1 MKDFIK
7 FFCIIT
13 GLFRSIIS
21 ILLLFAIGFIV
32 FVDTNLLL
40 GFIDILGYNIFSI
53 ATIKPIGLLATG
65 IAFIFNTIISRNI
78 FKSGENGKHH
88 LSNIFFAIIFLA
100 VDALLFLK
108 YREKLIFILIAFNG
122 LIFINSVI
130 GLIAKFNHV
139 YDSGKEKT
147 DKKTEYIEVK
157 SNPNSKEVTND
168 NIKIDFKSDKEEIAI
183 LKKDEEI
190 KNGKVISQA
199 SQIIT
204 SPEEK
209 NDDSGDKEI
218 KTNDKKI
225 EESDQSTDSTTE
237 KFKESK
243 SDTLIENSE
252 DNILGEKKHADSTKE
267 DLLEDAYLEG
277 TNTEPNIEENPVD
290 KQKYSENSS
299 SKTKVL
305 DDGLVITEKSLDDL
319 KKKEKNPKHRIKKV
333 NKTIKDTKTDQT
345 YDPDLAEDFQKI
357 KDKKIYDKSRF
368 VRKDPNNESN

>member
-7 FFCIIT
+7 FFSIIT

-40 GFIDILGYNIFSI
+40 SFLDIVGYNIFSP
-53 ATIKPIGLLATG
+53 ATIKPIGLLAVG
-65 IAFIFNTIISRNI
+65 IGFIINTIISRNI
-78 FKSGENGKHH
+78 FKAGENGKAH

-122 LIFINSVI
+122 LIFINSII

-139 YDSGKEKT
+139 YESDEEKT
-147 DKKTEYIEVK
+147 EKKTEYIEVE
-157 SNPNSKEVTND
+157 SKPSSVEVTND
-168 NIKIDFKSDKEEIAI
+168 NIKLDFKDDEKDIAI

-199 SQIIT
+199 SQIIK
-204 SPEEK
+204 SPEENSEQREK
-209 NDDSGDKEI
+209 DNTEAEKEDQLCNP
-218 KTNDKKI
+218 KTNKSK
-225 EESDQSTDSTTE
+225 EE
-237 KFKESK
+237 K
-243 SDTLIENSE
+243 SDLLIENSDDKDQDE
-252 DNILGEKKHADSTKE
+252 NNPKSSNSE
-267 DLLEDAYLEG
+267 DLLEQTYQD
-277 TNTEPNIEENPVD
+277 EENTDPNTGENQVD
-290 KQKYSENSS
+290 RQIDLENTSP
-299 SKTKVL
+299 KTKVL
-305 DDGLVITEKSLDDL
+305 EDGLVITEKSLDDL
-319 KKKEKNPKHRIKKV
+319 KTKEKNPKHRIKKV
-333 NKTIKDTKTDQT
+333 NKTIKDVKVDQT

-368 VRKDPNNESN
+368 VKEDPNNNESN

>member
-40 GFIDILGYNIFSI
+40 AFLDILGYNIFSP
-53 ATIKPIGLLATG
+53 ATIKPIGLLAVG
-65 IAFIFNTIISRNI
+65 IGFIINTVISRNI
-78 FKSGENGKHH
+78 FKAGENGKAH
-88 LSNIFFAIIFLA
+88 LSNIFFSIIFLA

-139 YDSGKEKT
+139 YESDEEKT
-147 DKKTEYIEVK
+147 KKKTEYIEVK
-157 SNPNSKEVTND
+157 SSPSPIEGTRD
-168 NIKIDFKSDKEEIAI
+168 NIKLDFKDDEKDIAI

-209 NDDSGDKEI
+209 SEQTDKDSTEVEKEDQLSDP
-218 KTNDKKI
+218 KSNKSK
-225 EESDQSTDSTTE
+225 EGKSDQ
-237 KFKESK
+237 
-243 SDTLIENSE
+243 LIEKTDDKDKDENNLKSS
-252 DNILGEKKHADSTKE
+252 NNE
-267 DLLEDAYLEG
+267 DLLEKAYQDEK
-277 TNTEPNIEENPVD
+277 NTDPNEEN
-290 KQKYSENSS
+290 QEENQENLENTST
-299 SKTKVL
+299 KTKVL

-319 KKKEKNPKHRIKKV
+319 KKKEKEPKHRIKKV

-368 VRKDPNNESN
+368 VRKDPSNNESN